1 MTLNR
6 TGSGPRRR
14 SVRVGTAKRVTD
26 ALASSVGLGVLL
38 AGCGGG
44 SGSGL
49 TGSARSHSEQVVLQ
63 SSIVSDRTH
72 LFTGVLTYR
81 PPDAM
86 AVDATRQLTVTLT
99 AVGRDSPPV
108 STADGAIV
116 GSRSL
121 RVGGR
126 EEAVLSARGGVDIS
140 AVGPVTGLIGQPGDH
155 VNWTWDITPRQPG
168 THTLDLVV
176 ITYQGTTDNPLETL
190 NPPVQISLRVGNTV
204 SHTASKI
211 NGWVVGFGAFLAAL
225 AGIFV
230 VITPLWR
237 RRKSRR

>member
-1 MTLNR
+1 MA
-6 TGSGPRRR
+6 RRAAGA
-14 SVRVGTAKRVTD
+14 V
-26 ALASSVGLGVLL
+26 ASSVGLGVLL

-49 TGSARSHSEQVVLQ
+49 TGTAQPHSEQVVLQ
-63 SSIVSDRTH
+63 SSVVSDRAH

-81 PPDAM
+81 PPDAV
-86 AVDATRQLTVTLT
+86 AVDATRQFTVTLT
-99 AVGRDSPPV
+99 AIGRGSPAV
-108 STADGAIV
+108 STAAGAVV

-126 EEAVLSARGGVDIS
+126 EEAVLSARGGGVDIS

-190 NPPVQISLRVGNTV
+190 NPPVQIPLRVGNTV
-204 SHTASKI
+204 SHAASKI
-211 NGWVVGFGAFLAAL
+211 NGWVVGVGAFLAAL
-225 AGIFV
+225 AGIFA